1 MRRAALI
8 CALWAGIATSATAH
22 PHVFIEQRVTLLFGA
37 TGLEALRVEW
47 TFDELYSA
55 GLINDFLNKKKAPP
69 TVEQQRAIEKQ
80 AFAAVEQSN
89 YFLVLKL
96 DDKPAK
102 AGKYRDFSVDLD
114 GPKIRYRFVVPLAAG
129 EARKLQVNSL
139 DDEWFIDFFPAKT
152 EPVRVETTES
162 FAVDCGMTSEPQK
175 TVLGML
181 DVDVA
186 ACRWTAKR

>member
-8 CALWAGIATSATAH
+8 CALWAGIAADAAAH
-22 PHVFIEQRVTLLFGA
+22 PHVFIEQRVTLLFGT

-55 GLINDFLNKKKAPP
+55 GLINDFLNRKKTAPTP
-69 TVEQQRAIEKQ
+69 EQQQAIEQQ

-102 AGKYRDFSVDLD
+102 AGKHRDFSVDLD
-114 GPKIRYRFVVPLAAG
+114 GPKIRYRFVLPLAAAA
-129 EARKLQVNSL
+129 ARKLQVNSL
-139 DDEWFIDFFPAKT
+139 DEDWFIDFFPAKT
-152 EPVRVETTES
+152 DPVRVEAPEG
-162 FAVDCGMTSEPQK
+162 FAIDCGMKSEAQK

-186 ACRWTAKR
+186 SCGWTAKR